1 MTNGWPA
8 PASQELGAN
17 WVGVTARER
26 VEGQFN
32 QELKRLK
39 TWPATARRFRSGTV
53 DEHARVSRSALLSRI
68 EGGSR
73 GRPAIRLRIFD
84 FQLPIAN

>member
-1 MTNGWPA
+1 MTNDWPA

-17 WVGVTARER
+17 WVGVTTRER
-26 VEGQFN
+26 VERQFD

-53 DEHARVSRSALLSRI
+53 DEHVKVSRSALLS
-68 EGGSR
+68 
-73 GRPAIRLRIFD
+73 
-84 FQLPIAN
+84 

>member
-26 VEGQFN
+26 VEGDSTRKPETF
-32 QELKRLK
+32 E
-39 TWPATARRFRSGTV
+39 TWPATARGFGSGPG
-53 DEHARVSRSALLSRI
+53 DEHAIVSRSALLS
-68 EGGSR
+68 
-73 GRPAIRLRIFD
+73 
-84 FQLPIAN
+84 

>member
-39 TWPATARRFRSGTV
+39 RGQQQPV
-53 DEHARVSRSALLSRI
+53 DFVPALLMSMPEFPGRRCFP
-68 EGGSR
+68 ELREGSR
-73 GRPAIRLRIFD
+73 GRPAIR
-84 FQLPIAN
+84 

>member
-17 WVGVTARER
+17 WVGVTAWER
-26 VEGQFN
+26 VERQFN

-39 TWPATARRFRSGTV
+39 AWPATARRFRSGSV
-53 DEHARVSRSALLSRI
+53 DEPKFPGRRCFPELR
-68 EGGSR
+68 EGSR

>member
-26 VEGQFN
+26 VEGQVN

-39 TWPATARRFRSGTV
+39 TWPATARQFRSGTV
-53 DEHARVSRSALLSRI
+53 DEPPKFPGRRCFPELR
-68 EGGSR
+68 EGSR
-73 GRPAIRLRIFD
+73 GRPAIRLGIFD
-84 FQLPIAN
+84 FQMPIAN

>member
-17 WVGVTARER
+17 WVGVTTGNGWK
-26 VEGQFN
+26 GQIN

-53 DEHARVSRSALLSRI
+53 DEHARVSRSALLS
-68 EGGSR
+68 
-73 GRPAIRLRIFD
+73 
-84 FQLPIAN
+84 